1 MVESKYPGE
10 ARKVVK
16 DAARVGVGVLMGVIP
31 DVKMS
36 RAISKTTEGKVALQ
50 IAKSIVPRV
59 KWIDYD
65 DLFPADGCGEDVH
78 DGEHILVRDKMSR
91 KALSALRDQPGY
103 LTEQINRVLAEGPGK
118 EYVEDAN
125 SRKDDKNNKRFEVWY
140 FYGSLT
146 RDEMVSANAEG
157 IDDLPGDQEDVHA
170 IVTIVNDT
178 VIRATI
184 NPSDSGKF
192 PVKVFCWSRRPGQW
206 AGVGVGEQMSMPQR
220 MCNAATRAMLNNA
233 GVSSGVQI
241 IMDELG
247 VVPADGQRVITPNKI
262 WLKTADS
269 MVPSV
274 RDAMM
279 IMELPNVGTQLMGII
294 EYAMKLAEEATG
306 IPLITQ
312 GQTGP
317 TSPETF
323 GAAELQ
329 NNNSLTWLRAIANDF
344 DDQITEPVVDDYY
357 EWLLLDP
364 EVPDNEKAEFEINA
378 HGSIAMVERAIQEQT
393 LMGML
398 GASANP
404 AFNVDPGKLFAEY
417 LKAKRLDPRK
427 IQYSAAEQAARA
439 QQPPAPPIQIAVEQ
453 AKGQNALQLQQAK
466 SQAELQLM
474 QQEDQAEQQKL
485 ANGQATPHMASASA
499 AIEKERIRA
508 QSMQTVEASRAAAEQ
523 ARAQKELEIANQNG
537 QFKIQ
542 ELQLQKE
549 LALLQYA
556 SQQKISLDTVKAQLA
571 KSAMDNQTK
580 RQLAAAEVQLAA
592 TEGDKQRA
600 HDLHKHTNP
609 SPSLIRDQMQ
619 TPVTP

>member
-1 MVESKYPGE
+1 
-10 ARKVVK
+10 
-16 DAARVGVGVLMGVIP
+16 
-31 DVKMS
+31 
-36 RAISKTTEGKVALQ
+36 
-50 IAKSIVPRV
+50 
-59 KWIDYD
+59 
-65 DLFPADGCGEDVH
+65 
-78 DGEHILVRDKMSR
+78 VRDVM
-91 KALSALRDQPGY
+91 A
-103 LTEQINRVLAEGPGK
+103 
-118 EYVEDAN
+118 
-125 SRKDDKNNKRFEVWY
+125 
-140 FYGSLT
+140 
-146 RDEMVSANAEG
+146 
-157 IDDLPGDQEDVHA
+157 
-170 IVTIVNDT
+170 
-178 VIRATI
+178 
-184 NPSDSGKF
+184 
-192 PVKVFCWSRRPGQW
+192 
-206 AGVGVGEQMSMPQR
+206 
-220 MCNAATRAMLNNA
+220 
-233 GVSSGVQI
+233 
-241 IMDELG
+241 
-247 VVPADGQRVITPNKI
+247 
-262 WLKTADS
+262 
-269 MVPSV
+269 
-274 RDAMM
+274 

-323 GAAELQ
+323 GQAELQ

-439 QQPPAPPIQIAVEQ
+439 QQPPPPPIQIAVEQ

-508 QSMQTVEASRAAAEQ
+508 QSMQTVEASRAQAEQ
-523 ARAQKELEIANQNG
+523 ARAQKEFDISVQNG
-537 QFKIQ
+537 NFKLQ

-556 SQQKISLDTVKAQLA
+556 NAQKISLDTVKSQLA

-580 RQLAAAEVQLAA
+580 KELAAAEIQLAA